1 MGSYYYTVIKMGKH
15 IIEALGK
22 TRVVIE
28 DGKIVEV
35 GEPMV
40 KYCPLFH
47 KHRGIEEITSEI
59 VRQNVEFRIKD
70 FGMCSPQRK
79 LRMRDFLSYGVSEL
93 MGMSISKGLLD
104 CAVIVCEGAG
114 TVIVDD
120 PEIVQG
126 IGGRIS
132 GIVETSIIPEVVQ
145 TIGTNRV
152 LDPLQGKI
160 DQFMGALQAEAMGY
174 KRIGVCIARAVDAER
189 IRHEL
194 GSSVIIF
201 AVHTTLVSEE
211 EARSFFEH
219 CDIVTAC
226 ASRNVRAE
234 AEHHKVM
241 KVGTKIPIY
250 AVTEA
255 GKKIL
260 ETRLEQNGA
269 RPEGKEDPPRPLI

>member
-1 MGSYYYTVIKMGKH
+1 MLISMSKH
-15 IIEALGK
+15 VIEALGK
-22 TRVVIE
+22 TKVVIE
-28 DGKIVEV
+28 DGKIIEV

-59 VRQNVEFRIKD
+59 VRQNVEFRIRD

-79 LRMRDFLSYGVSEL
+79 LRMHDFLSYGVSEL
-93 MGMSISKGLLD
+93 MGMAISKGLLD

-114 TVIVDD
+114 TVVIDD
-120 PEIVQG
+120 PEMVQG

-132 GIVETSIIPEVVQ
+132 GIVETSIIPEIVQ

-152 LDPLQGKI
+152 LDPIRGKI
-160 DQFMGALQAEAMGY
+160 DQFMGALKAEAMGY
-174 KRIGVCIARAVDAER
+174 SKIGVSIARAEDAQR

-194 GSSVIIF
+194 GSSVVIF

-234 AEHHKVM
+234 AQRHDIM

-250 AVTEA
+250 AVTEV
-255 GKKIL
+255 GKRIL
-260 ETRLEQNGA
+260 EMRMEQIGPK
-269 RPEGKEDPPRPLI
+269 PEGEEDPPRPLI